1 MCGQNYANMEHR
13 GPPLGIGSKLNEKRL
28 QCTVGKFVHFY
39 AVVIVICIK
48 KNHFTVIMS
57 MSNESLMCLSLYGL
71 CCL

>member
-39 AVVIVICIK
+39 AVVIVICILK
-48 KNHFTVIMS
+48 KSFYCY
-57 MSNESLMCLSLYGL
+57 NEYEQ
-71 CCL
+71 